1 MWQFLQGWEE
11 WDGVT
16 GSKEGQKVG
25 RQELGHLAKSE
36 SRSLIL
42 GWDGGDEGLIT
53 PDSQDKKE
61 VEAKS
66 QHQNRFC
73 TACS

>member
-1 MWQFLQGWEE
+1 MVFFMWQFLQGWEV

-42 GWDGGDEGLIT
+42 GWAGGDRLGSPYNPLT
-53 PDSQDKKE
+53 PRKRK
-61 VEAKS
+61 
-66 QHQNRFC
+66 
-73 TACS
+73 